1 MKRKV
6 RGMAGARIG
15 ILLAVCLCCM
25 TGCGQGGAGEEGS
38 NTGTAA
44 AGAAEGEEKA
54 DFDLAAEQWTE
65 PGAAEDSGETW
76 TLVEYKEDFGQKAP
90 DKGMTRASDRS
101 ASDGFDYYTLE
112 YYFKWNQAGEVIQK
126 YYLTHVDMQTL
137 ESQRAEL
144 TLSGEG
150 QEKSAGLTEDLA
162 EGHADI
168 AGMDALGGK
177 VCLLVRQRDR
187 ESGVLS
193 HCYAIRL
200 DEQWKVESAVD
211 LLPGLEKAGMCRGDR
226 QPEGI
231 LCDGEGRFYIGTEEY
246 GIFDNTGEFLKM
258 LEVPGGNG
266 SQVRHTC
273 RLPDGRPVF
282 ETLNIENRETVF
294 FCQDGP
300 EQKVL
305 YRGTCDYAET
315 RYMNAKGEIFYFGR
329 EGLSRWDASTG
340 KCECIYRDSS
350 LNSRSCQTIAEAE
363 EDTLMLAFYDN
374 GENFVLRLRRDADLK
389 EKTVTLYSIYQMSEY
404 DTIVQHADAYCRTH
418 PGVKIEFVT
427 VKEESDDH
435 AMALARLVARMTA
448 GEKPDIFLADS
459 EDLEILQDKGALAD
473 LQELLPGELQ
483 EQIFPGVLKAGMVG
497 DKLCGIASEV
507 SVNTI
512 AVSKDVWPAD
522 TWSFRDVMAL
532 VEGENA
538 AGDFTGVF
546 GGRTQELLLADLVL
560 WDIMAGRSS
569 LVDLDG
575 KECYFDSEEFIRV
588 LEFCKKYGLASED
601 RDKTTFQEIMEGIH
615 NGNILAY
622 SVGGNLKIFSRDM
635 AELGDGFH
643 CVGFPTEGSYG
654 GSVDCHEY
662 IAMNAA
668 GENQEEAIDF
678 IQYMLSER
686 VQRSIGISTVRRDVL
701 TDNVMDV
708 NTESEG
714 FWMYQSP
721 VFQTNDRTIIPLDGK
736 PDGSSFLPEYL
747 EILEK
752 ADYMA
757 PQIDDLGMM
766 IIEEAGGFFSGD
778 MSAEQVARTIQS
790 RVWVYLNE

>member
-1 MKRKV
+1 
-6 RGMAGARIG
+6 
-15 ILLAVCLCCM
+15 
-25 TGCGQGGAGEEGS
+25 
-38 NTGTAA
+38 
-44 AGAAEGEEKA
+44 
-54 DFDLAAEQWTE
+54 
-65 PGAAEDSGETW
+65 
-76 TLVEYKEDFGQKAP
+76 
-90 DKGMTRASDRS
+90 
-101 ASDGFDYYTLE
+101 
-112 YYFKWNQAGEVIQK
+112 
-126 YYLTHVDMQTL
+126 MQTL

-150 QEKSAGLTEDLA
+150 QEELAGLTEDLA

-168 AGMDALGGK
+168 AGMDVLAGK

-187 ESGVLS
+187 ENGVLS

-246 GIFDNTGEFLKM
+246 GIFDSTGEFLKM
-258 LEVPGGNG
+258 MEVPGGNG

-273 RLPDGRPVF
+273 RLPDGCPVF
-282 ETLNIENRETVF
+282 ETLNIENRETIF
-294 FCQDGP
+294 FCQDGL

-315 RYMNAKGEIFYFGR
+315 RYMNAKGEIFNFGR
-329 EGLSRWDASTG
+329 EGLSRWDVSTG

-350 LNSRSCQTIAEAE
+350 LNSRSCQAIAETE
-363 EDTLMLAFYDN
+363 EDTLMMAFYDN
-374 GENFVLRLRRDADLK
+374 DETFVLRLRRDEDTE
-389 EKTVTLYSIYQMSEY
+389 EKTVTIYSIYQMTEY
-404 DTIVQHADAYCRTH
+404 NTMVQHADAYCRTH
-418 PGVKIEFVT
+418 PGIKIDFVT
-427 VKEESDDH
+427 VKEESDDN
-435 AMALARLVARMTA
+435 AMALARLAARMTA
-448 GEKPDIFLADS
+448 GEKPDLFLVDPK
-459 EDLEILQDKGALAD
+459 DLEILQDKGALVD

-507 SVNTI
+507 YVNTV
-512 AVSKDVWPAD
+512 AVSKDVWPAE
-522 TWSFRDVMAL
+522 TWSFRDVMEL

-546 GGRTQELLLADLVL
+546 GGRTQELLLADLVI

-569 LVDLDG
+569 LVDLER

-622 SVGGNLKIFSRDM
+622 DVGGDLKFFSRAM
-635 AELGDGFH
+635 AELGDDFH

-654 GSVDCHEY
+654 GAVYCNEY
-662 IAMNAA
+662 IAMNAT
-668 GENQEEAIDF
+668 GENQEAAIDF
-678 IQYMLSER
+678 IQYLLSER

-701 TDNVMDV
+701 TANVKDGNMG
-708 NTESEG
+708 S
-714 FWMYQSP
+714 MYQSP
-721 VFQTNDRTIIPLDGK
+721 VFQTKDGEIISLEGK

-752 ADYMA
+752 ADYMSL
-757 PQIDDLGMM
+757 QIDDLGMM
-766 IIEEAGGFFSGD
+766 ILEEAGGFFSGD